1 MYTFNGGLSA
11 PPLLSIDSGGGG
23 GNNNNNSN
31 NANDQN
37 NLCVAGSNIPR
48 TPEILNSLI
57 AMTNPLEYSYPSNPS
72 AASSD
77 CSPSN
82 NNVSTSNQ
90 NGQMQFDS
98 HSSCSTSPLDSPA
111 GSTATPSVAKTCSQ
125 LIKAGIKL
133 HIQNKRKYSGC
144 ESSGNESS
152 VVTTATQRYSR
163 KRADTTTDNMT
174 SDDDLSNHGKSPRIG
189 LTPEDEDRRRR
200 RRERNKI
207 AATKCRMKKRE
218 RTVNLVN
225 ESETLETQN
234 IDFKN
239 QIRELENQRRKLN
252 EILQAHSPHCV
263 HQGGYQP
270 LPSVST
276 LKNCKYLNE
285 LQNFC
290 DQNQQI
296 PLHQQQQQPQQ
307 QQQMHQSVIEQPE
320 IKYSQ
325 MLKEQQETLEYGDY
339 KNNTMLPHGYCKPSP
354 TDTTYVLSPDSGFVK
369 SPVDLDNNSQYS
381 DQLSSMQLPHSCQQQ
396 SQQQQQQQQQQPGH
410 LKSNNYNIPTS
421 NDAILTNNNSSSLN
435 NNLNNLL
442 GDTSEIYLKTELM
455 DPSPYTTIQ
464 SADRF
469 LFEGTDTTF
478 GDNTTNGVGN
488 NHLNTPNNVHNL
500 LMDSFDTSIIKA
512 DFLSHNQEFNIGSMV
527 DGSDTQFTD
536 LDSGIIKSLSNGC
549 LV

>member
-23 GNNNNNSN
+23 GNGINDQNHLCVQQQSNCNNVNIVINNGSGNNNSN
-31 NANDQN
+31 NN
-37 NLCVAGSNIPR
+37 NNNNIPR

-57 AMTNPLEYSYPSNPS
+57 AMTNPLEYSYPSDETV
-72 AASSD
+72 AA
-77 CSPSN
+77 N
-82 NNVSTSNQ
+82 NCTNNSVSTSNQ
-90 NGQMQFDS
+90 
-98 HSSCSTSPLDSPA
+98 
-111 GSTATPSVAKTCSQ
+111 TCSQ

-144 ESSGNESS
+144 ESSGNESM
-152 VVTTATQRYSR
+152 VVATASKRSNYSR

-174 SDDDLSNHGKSPRIG
+174 SEEESSNHGKSPRIG

-239 QIRELENQRRKLN
+239 QIRELENERRKLMGM
-252 EILQAHSPHCV
+252 LQAHSPHCV

-285 LQNFC
+285 LQNYC
-290 DQNQQI
+290 DSNQQI
-296 PLHQQQQQPQQ
+296 ANHHNQLQSQQHQQAPQ
-307 QQQMHQSVIEQPE
+307 IEQPE

-325 MLKEQQETLEYGDY
+325 TLKEQQEMMDY
-339 KNNTMLPHGYCKPSP
+339 SMLPHGYCKPSP
-354 TDTTYVLSPDSGFVK
+354 TDTSYVLSPDSGFVK
-369 SPVDLDNNSQYS
+369 SPIDLDSSSQYS
-381 DQLSSMQLPHSCQQQ
+381 DQLPMQQHHPHACQQQ
-396 SQQQQQQQQQQPGH
+396 QHINNNHAGH
-410 LKSNNYNIPTS
+410 LKSQNNYNIPTS
-421 NDAILTNNNSSSLN
+421 NDAILSNNNS
-435 NNLNNLL
+435 NNLNNNNNNNNNSLSSML
-442 GDTSEIYLKTELM
+442 VDSEIFLKTELI

-469 LFEGTDTTF
+469 LFESTDTTF
-478 GDNTTNGVGN
+478 DSDKMLMHCNGGSPMINGGNHIINSNT
-488 NHLNTPNNVHNL
+488 LNNVNNL
-500 LMDSFDTSIIKA
+500 LMDSFDTNIIKA
-512 DFLSHNQEFNIGSMV
+512 DFLSQNQEFNIATMV
-527 DGSDTQFTD
+527 DGTDTQFTD
-536 LDSGIIKSLSNGC
+536 LDSGIIKSLNNGC
-549 LV
+549 LTSVSK

>member
-1 MYTFNGGLSA
+1 MFY
-11 PPLLSIDSGGGG
+11 
-23 GNNNNNSN
+23 
-31 NANDQN
+31 
-37 NLCVAGSNIPR
+37 
-48 TPEILNSLI
+48 LNWFSL
-57 AMTNPLEYSYPSNPS
+57 
-72 AASSD
+72 
-77 CSPSN
+77 
-82 NNVSTSNQ
+82 Q
-90 NGQMQFDS
+90 
-98 HSSCSTSPLDSPA
+98 
-111 GSTATPSVAKTCSQ
+111 
-125 LIKAGIKL
+125 
-133 HIQNKRKYSGC
+133 
-144 ESSGNESS
+144 
-152 VVTTATQRYSR
+152 
-163 KRADTTTDNMT
+163 
-174 SDDDLSNHGKSPRIG
+174 

-225 ESETLETQN
+225 ESETLEQQN
-234 IDFKN
+234 VDFKN

-285 LQNFC
+285 LQNYC
-290 DQNQQI
+290 DNNQQI
-296 PLHQQQQQPQQ
+296 QQQQHQQ
-307 QQQMHQSVIEQPE
+307 HHHQHHHQGPLIEQPE

-325 MLKEQQETLEYGDY
+325 TLKEQQEMMDYGDY
-339 KNNTMLPHGYCKPSP
+339 KTNTMLPHAYCKQSP

-369 SPVDLDNNSQYS
+369 SPIDLDNSSQYS
-381 DQLSSMQLPHSCQQQ
+381 DQLSMQQQHPHSCQQ
-396 SQQQQQQQQQQPGH
+396 SQQQPHPNNTLNPGH
-410 LKSNNYNIPTS
+410 LKSQNNYNIPTS

-435 NNLNNLL
+435 NNLNSLL

-478 GDNTTNGVGN
+478 DSDKILMHCNGNTMINGSGNNGN
-488 NHLNTPNNVHNL
+488 NHIITTNTLNNVNNL
-500 LMDSFDTSIIKA
+500 LMDTFDTNIIKA
-512 DFLSHNQEFNIGSMV
+512 DFLSHNQEFNIASMV
-527 DGSDTQFTD
+527 DGTDTQFTD

-549 LV
+549 LVWIFCVWKFLCEYFFYGMSLY